1 MPQLVLDFQIPL
13 VAWKRVPRLRARLKR
28 AAQAMA
34 DHLPGGLCFSAS
46 ATILLTGNAKVRQ
59 LNFDFRGI
67 DKTTNVLSFPQFS
80 LKEIGH
86 LRKQKAPIA
95 MGDIALAYQYVAA
108 EAKKENKLLL
118 DHITHLI
125 IHGLLHLL
133 GYDHGREG
141 GARRMEKAEVEIMK
155 SLGLPNPYAPLRPK
169 TKKAKHG

>member
-13 VAWKRVPRLRARLKR
+13 ATWKRVPHLRARLKR
-28 AAQAMA
+28 AAQATA
-34 DHLPGGLCFSAS
+34 EHLPGGLRFSAN

-80 LKEIGH
+80 PKEIGQ
-86 LRKQKAPIA
+86 LGNQKAIIA
-95 MGDIALAYQYVAA
+95 VGDIALAYQYVAA
-108 EAKKENKLLL
+108 EAKKENKPLL

-125 IHGLLHLL
+125 IHGLLHLF
-133 GYDHGREG
+133 GYDHGQEEG
-141 GARRMEKAEVEIMK
+141 AKRMEKAEKGIMK